1 MRLRGGPGKRFQDLR
16 CDTRPGTINR
26 LLSPLC
32 INAGLIARGL
42 QFSNTVFH
50 HAGPKEELIQINT
63 TRTITCLPASLHKEE
78 QMKPLSEQLAEL
90 SVHAKGA
97 ENAFADAK
105 KEARDKIEARKAEA
119 LSAAKTAVEKV
130 NQQIKSAGESATRDT
145 KALQAKIT
153 ADVNALKAHV
163 VEAKHGLDV
172 KLAEKQADLLE
183 SDAGFAI
190 DYAIASV
197 EQARLAVLDAIDAR
211 FAADQARRS

>member
-1 MRLRGGPGKRFQDLR
+1 MNRQA
-16 CDTRPGTINR
+16 RPVESVENDQTET
-26 LLSPLC
+26 
-32 INAGLIARGL
+32 IARRAAEL
-42 QFSNTVFH
+42 ALL
-50 HAGPKEELIQINT
+50 AGPKEELIQINVIE
-63 TRTITCLPASLHKEE
+63 RERGCLRAFHKEE
-78 QMKPLSEQLAEL
+78 HMKPLSEQLAEL
-90 SVHAKGA
+90 SVRAKGA

-130 NQQIKSAGESATRDT
+130 NQQIKSAGESAARDT

-172 KLAEKQADLLE
+172 KLAEKNADLLE

-211 FAADQARRS
+211 FAADQAKRS